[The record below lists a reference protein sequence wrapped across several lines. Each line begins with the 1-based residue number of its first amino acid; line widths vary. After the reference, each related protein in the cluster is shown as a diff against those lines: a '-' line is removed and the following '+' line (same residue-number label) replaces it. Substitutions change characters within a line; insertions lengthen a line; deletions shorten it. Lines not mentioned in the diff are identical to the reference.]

1 MTRPA
6 TAIESKHKSNFTRE
20 DVSYANFAQMRLA
33 EIGHLLMIRT
43 EIARLE
49 CPWEKK
55 LQTGRYE
62 RTLLSTPV
70 FFSPFSSSSPQEEE
84 DNAATA
90 AGRARAHYFS
100 ALARFV
106 RFPLSFSPSLPVS
119 FLSFFSFAFLLSC
132 LVSSFHFFFFPRLFT
147 Y

>member
-6 TAIESKHKSNFTRE
+6 TAIKSKHKSNFTRE
-20 DVSYANFAQMRLA
+20 DVSYANFAQKRLA
-33 EIGHLLMIRT
+33 EIGHLPMIRT

-49 CPWEKK
+49 RPWEKK

-106 RFPLSFSPSLPVS
+106 RFPLSFSPARFFLVFLFFCLPVVL
-119 FLSFFSFAFLLSC
+119 FGFFFSFFLFS
-132 LVSSFHFFFFPRLFT
+132 
-147 Y
+147 